1 MNWVL
6 KFLDAVDEQSG
17 KSDSTLGVS
26 SGKSNGTNTT
36 RKEGDKLN
44 GG

>member
-26 SGKSNGTNTT
+26 SGKVMVPTPRE
-36 RKEGDKLN
+36 RKETN
-44 GG
+44 